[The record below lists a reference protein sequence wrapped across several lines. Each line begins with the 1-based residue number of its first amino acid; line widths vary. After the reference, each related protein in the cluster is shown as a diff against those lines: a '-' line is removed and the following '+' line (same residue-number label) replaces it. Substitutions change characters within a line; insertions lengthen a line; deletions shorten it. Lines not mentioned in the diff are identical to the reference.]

1 VLTDVRMPVLDGIEA
16 TRRIVAL
23 DGPPVH
29 VLMLTTFDLDEYLFE
44 ALRAGVLELVAAGL
58 TNAEIAARLQLD
70 GDAIDATVS
79 QVLAKLGVRD
89 RVHAVLVAY
98 EARLIR

>member
-1 VLTDVRMPVLDGIEA
+1 VARSHPPAAPPAGVDGLT
-16 TRRIVAL
+16 
-23 DGPPVH
+23 
-29 VLMLTTFDLDEYLFE
+29 
-44 ALRAGVLELVAAGL
+44 RAERDVLELVAAGL

-70 GDAIDATVS
+70 GDAIDATVA